1 MIDLKSLVKK
11 TFMKALL
18 LFTIFLYTHSYC
30 QTGNSQSLLDT
41 VLKNQSGL
49 FIHSKPIVITR
60 LDKKE
65 MWFYFENVRD
75 FSNRKL
81 DTLMF
86 SEIIDNTKDSDTTN
100 WRDDELKNSLLVNSR
115 EEDISKK
122 YLIEKFRLNDKKQEK
137 FYIKQIKGFNS
148 TESVD
153 RNLFYISRPVFDNSK
168 TFAIIE
174 TDNGHSYLG
183 GGGNI
188 TLYQLQGD
196 NTWKEIGII
205 LNWRY

>member
-1 MIDLKSLVKK
+1 
-11 TFMKALL
+11 
-18 LFTIFLYTHSYC
+18 
-30 QTGNSQSLLDT
+30 
-41 VLKNQSGL
+41 
-49 FIHSKPIVITR
+49 
-60 LDKKE
+60 
-65 MWFYFENVRD
+65 
-75 FSNRKL
+75 
-81 DTLMF
+81 MF